1 MATSGFQIYPG
12 AIETLLNGP
21 QSIAQKKT
29 QAHKI
34 KAAWQANIHDIT
46 GVTDTSIDVEVRG
59 TDIAVTAESAGS
71 GDNPSAWYWLEYGTS
86 DMPAQHP
93 GRRAIRGR

>member
-1 MATSGFQIYPG
+1 MATSGFEMHPG
-12 AIETLLNGP
+12 AIEALLNGP
-21 QSIAQKKT
+21 KSTAQKKT
-29 QAHKI
+29 QAYKI
-34 KAAWQANIHDIT
+34 ANAWQGNIHNIT
-46 GVTDTSIDVEVRG
+46 GVTDDSIDVEVRG
-59 TDIAVTAESAGS
+59 NDVAVTATSAGS